1 MDLIAK
7 RDLGFTPSP
16 QLSYKREIEV
26 KHSNFDSRLE
36 THTFEHVESPSQK
49 RFVVNCQMCN
59 FNSELIAVHSKVDG
73 RVKERGT
80 L

>member
-36 THTFEHVESPSQK
+36 THTFEHVESPGVEGWENLK
-49 RFVVNCQMCN
+49 RLF
-59 FNSELIAVHSKVDG
+59 
-73 RVKERGT
+73 T
-80 L
+80 LAGDDL